1 MWGLLCS
8 RRLGLNAKCCLVSMG
23 CWALGVYHP
32 LSSSIYMLH
41 YWPKF
46 WTENLFLYNDFSFRF
61 VSILFVLG
69 PPVCSIMIK
78 CFLNSLILCFFSISF
93 LFFLRCLQYPHLLI
107 FGLEPLVANCDRTS
121 FWSPSFPPAGLQTN
135 TRMSGISLHENTFLQ
150 NSTGSWHDR
159 THHMPAPSCTTRLL
173 EICSLSSFQHI
184 PSYLS
189 HYVKPRNCRK
199 LC

>member
-1 MWGLLCS
+1 MFETSRPECEVLSRIDGLLGIGS
-8 RRLGLNAKCCLVSMG
+8 LPSIIIINLHAALLTEILDWKPVSLQWFFFSM
-23 CWALGVYHP
+23 CFHSFCP
-32 LSSSIYMLH
+32 
-41 YWPKF
+41 
-46 WTENLFLYNDFSFRF
+46 WTSCVLYNDK
-61 VSILFVLG
+61 VLFKF
-69 PPVCSIMIK
+69 ID
-78 CFLNSLILCFFSISF
+78 SLFFSISF

-184 PSYLS
+184 SSYLS

>member
-1 MWGLLCS
+1 MEICEICTSNDARGPVFLGLAMWGLLCS

-46 WTENLFLYNDFSFRF
+46 WTENLFLYNDFSFRC

-78 CFLNSLILCFFSISF
+78 CFLNSLILCFFFNFFS
-93 LFFLRCLQYPHLLI
+93 LFSSMSSVSTSLNLWPGTTCCELRSDFI
-107 FGLEPLVANCDRTS
+107 LESQLSACRSANQCTNEWD
-121 FWSPSFPPAGLQTN
+121 FSPRKYVPAKFN
-135 TRMSGISLHENTFLQ
+135 
-150 NSTGSWHDR
+150 
-159 THHMPAPSCTTRLL
+159 
-173 EICSLSSFQHI
+173 
-184 PSYLS
+184 
-189 HYVKPRNCRK
+189 RK
-199 LC
+199 LTWSYTSHACPLLHN